1 MAMTAPDAIRI
12 SGPEIENFGSIGIIE
27 GFGGAADDR
36 AKVRAA
42 PSCLQKQIVR
52 PPEREQPALDG
63 VLRVLGAWQVAQA
76 LRDDGADGRERIL
89 DAVVQFLEDQLLQL
103 VGRLALPGVDAG
115 RGKQTPCINLGLRE
129 QKPQA
134 DVLFREIVLV
144 LCCAACGTRV
154 RSEIGFRHRRLYH
167 HKLGTALIFGGWVF
181 AVITRFGP
189 YLA

>member
-1 MAMTAPDAIRI
+1 MAMTAPDIIRI
-12 SGPEIENFGSIGIIE
+12 SGPEIENLGSIGIIE

-36 AKVRAA
+36 TKVRAG

-52 PPEREQPALDG
+52 APEREQPALDG
-63 VLRVLGAWQVAQA
+63 VLCVLGAWQSAQA

-115 RGKQTPCINLGLRE
+115 RGKQTLCIDLGLRK

-134 DVLFREIVLV
+134 DVLFRQIVLV
-144 LCCAACGTRV
+144 LCCAACRTRV
-154 RSEIGFRHRRLYH
+154 GSEIGFRHQRLYH
-167 HKLGTALIFGGWVF
+167 HRLGTALIFGGWDF
-181 AVITRFGP
+181 AEITRFGRDS
-189 YLA
+189 A